1 MHSQPAN
8 HTHTTTPHSTPLC
21 HPAPPPPR
29 RSYILNLKCADFSPE
44 HLWQMRIVTPAA
56 RWTTVA
62 LPFDELMLTQRGR
75 VELEQREINRDSIN
89 GVRPSSGVGAGSC
102 GGIRV

>member
-1 MHSQPAN
+1 MSVLLP
-8 HTHTTTPHSTPLC
+8 
-21 HPAPPPPR
+21 
-29 RSYILNLKCADFSPE
+29 RSYILNLKCAEFSPE
-44 HLWQMRIVTPAA
+44 HLWQMRIVTPPA

-89 GVRPSSGVGAGSC
+89 GVRGVTGGGGAREAAKSAGSLDLT
-102 GGIRV
+102 GMYARRPAGSFSSHA